1 MKYTWYEIKNR
12 QEAIKMENAVI
23 IKESVLDTE
32 DNPKRKRRKGRKKG
46 KMPAAAMAGL
56 RKYRAYQ
63 KSKKSGSRRGV
74 SRVISSKA
82 AHVIIPKADLSS
94 IRHNLVRLGKKT
106 RLTFTR
112 TGAHTATRTRDRRAI
127 PYTLNPFHF
136 KTMHITW
143 QNAVGIVIVGTM
155 GFVTI
160 DIITNYLPD
169 AVKKPN
175 AFRLA
180 TKAAI
185 GAGVGWLISRK
196 SKPMAVFFI
205 LGVGLN
211 IIKDLWDTLEVSKML
226 PKLPNLLPAAQT
238 TTTQAAAQPSTTSA
252 ISVGERKTTT
262 ISRAP
267 GGYSELTR
275 DRGMSAEIALQFI
288 K

>member
-1 MKYTWYEIKNR
+1 
-12 QEAIKMENAVI
+12 MENAVI
-23 IKESVLDTE
+23 IKESTLDTE
-32 DNPKRKRRKGRKKG
+32 DNPKKKKRRMSAAQKAALKRGRETAARNRAAKGGSKRKRGGRKG
-46 KMPAAAMAGL
+46 
-56 RKYRAYQ
+56 
-63 KSKKSGSRRGV
+63 GV
-74 SRVISSKA
+74 SRVMSKSSG
-82 AHVIIPKADLSS
+82 HVIIPKADLSA
-94 IRHNLVRLGKKT
+94 IRHNLVKLGKKT

-112 TGAHTATRTRDRRAI
+112 TGAQTATRTRDRRAI

-136 KTMHITW
+136 KTMGNITW
-143 QNAVGIVIVGTM
+143 QNAVGIVVVGTM
-155 GFVTI
+155 GFVVI

-169 AVKKPN
+169 AIKKPN

-238 TTTQAAAQPSTTSA
+238 TTTQTAAQPATTSA

-262 ISRAP
+262 ISRAA

-275 DRGMSAEIALQFI
+275 DRSGMSAEIALQFI